1 MSTSAHEPHDPT
13 TGPVGRLRE
22 LPSVDSVLADPA
34 LRDAIDL
41 LPRDEVTEAVRSVV
55 QRSRALLV
63 RGGDAPVD
71 VGDIAE
77 LAARSLGSRLQ
88 PSLRRV
94 INATGVVVHTNLG
107 RAPVS
112 DATELA
118 MSSVATGYSNL
129 EFDLS
134 SGRRGSR
141 TDHLDGLLC
150 SATGAE
156 TGIAVNNNAAA
167 LYFAL
172 NAHCSGRE
180 VMVSRGQSVEIGGGF
195 RIPDV
200 LRMSGA
206 RLVDVGTTNR
216 SHASDYADA
225 ITENTAAILR
235 VHSSNFRIVGFTA
248 EPSLQELRQVADQA
262 GVMLIDDVGSGCL
275 LDTRQFGLAYEPRPQ
290 ESVDAGAD
298 LVLFSGDKLLGGPQ
312 AGLIVGSRQAIDPL
326 RRHPLMRVL
335 RPDKAAIAGLAATLQ
350 HYVSGEALDAI
361 PVWRMIAAEMDELHA
376 RAVRWRDAVGAGNLE
391 LSESP
396 IGGGSLPTETRV
408 TCVWSLADPHPSK
421 LARLLRENDPPL
433 IARVENDSLVLD
445 PRTVLPSEDDFV
457 IDALRRLVGAA
468 S

>member
-1 MSTSAHEPHDPT
+1 MA
-13 TGPVGRLRE
+13 RLRA
-22 LPSVDSVLADPA
+22 LPSVDQVLTDPA
-34 LRDAIDL
+34 LRDTVDL
-41 LPRDEVTEAVRSVV
+41 LPRAEVTDAVRSVI

-63 RGGDAPVD
+63 RGEDASVD
-71 VGDIAE
+71 VGELAE
-77 LAARSLGSRLQ
+77 LAAQSLRGRLQ

-112 DATELA
+112 DTTELA

-129 EFDLS
+129 EFDLN
-134 SGRRGSR
+134 SGLRGSR
-141 TDHLDGLLC
+141 ADHLDGLLR

-180 VMVSRGQSVEIGGGF
+180 VIVSRGQAVEIGGGF

-206 RLVDVGTTNR
+206 RLVEVGTTNR

-225 ITENTAAILR
+225 VTEDTAAILR

-248 EPSLQELRQVADQA
+248 EPSLHELRQVADQA

-275 LDTRQFGLAYEPRPQ
+275 LDTRQFDLAYEPRPQ
-290 ESVDAGAD
+290 DSIDAGAD

-312 AGLIVGSRQAIDPL
+312 AGIIVGSRQAIDPL

-335 RPDKAAIAGLAATLQ
+335 RPDKAAIAGLGATLQ

-361 PVWRMIAAEMDELHA
+361 PVWRMIAADMDELHE
-376 RAVRWRDAVGAGNLE
+376 RATRWRNAVGAGNLE
-391 LSESP
+391 PSESP
-396 IGGGSLPTETRV
+396 IGGGSLPAETRP
-408 TCVWSLADPHPSK
+408 TCVWSLADSHPTR
-421 LARLLRENDPPL
+421 LARLLRESDPP
-433 IARVENDSLVLD
+433 IVARVEHDRLVLD
-445 PRTVLPSEDDFV
+445 PRTVLPDEDEYV
-457 IDALRRLVGAA
+457 IEALRRMVGAA